1 MKISTEM
8 VEHVAWLARLA
19 ITGEEKEQ
27 LSAQLSRILDH
38 MDKLN
43 ELDTT
48 EVEPTF
54 HVLDLRNVLRKD
66 EARPGL
72 TVEAALDNAPER
84 EGNLFKVPKIV
95 EG

>member
-72 TVEAALDNAPER
+72 TVEAALANAPER